1 MQPATP
7 SSSPPPRT
15 VHLPLVLAGLVLAV
29 LASIGAWLLPEMA
42 MAPSAV
48 PPALAVH
55 EDRGSPR
62 LTTDTPNKLR
72 LSSAG
77 PEWQD
82 ITAAQ
87 RQILEPLHLQ
97 WPAMGALTKRR
108 WLVLANRYPHMD
120 EKEQAKLHERMLSW
134 ASLSAQQR
142 NQARLNFENAK
153 RLTPDEL
160 LAKWQE
166 YQALT
171 AAEKERLKAEGLK
184 AEQARKAKNTRR
196 KLMRSK
202 PTVRPAPTVV
212 APAQVEALPLET
224 PPHAAS
230 TSVVTPPQPVQAT
243 PLPPLIEAAPAPV
256 EVPQQMYTMEL
267 PPLPVPP
274 AAPEAPTA
282 PATPAAPP
290 PLPSTEAPTPEAPS
304 ATPAAPAAPASAP
317 EALHSQP

>member
-1 MQPATP
+1 MQPLT
-7 SSSPPPRT
+7 SSLPCKKKTAP
-15 VHLPLVLAGLVLAV
+15 LPLVFAGAVLAV
-29 LASIGAWLLPEMA
+29 LAGIGAWLIPYMA

-55 EDRGSPR
+55 EDQNSPR
-62 LTTDTPNKLR
+62 LTTDTPNRLR

-87 RQILEPLHLQ
+87 RQILDPLHLQ
-97 WPAMGALTKRR
+97 WPTMGALTKRR
-108 WLVLANRYPHMD
+108 WLVLADRYPSMS

-153 RLTPDEL
+153 RLTPDDL
-160 LAKWQE
+160 LLKWQE

-184 AEQARKAKNTRR
+184 AEQKRKAKNTRR
-196 KLMRSK
+196 KLNRPK
-202 PTVRPAPTVV
+202 PFVPPT
-212 APAQVEALPLET
+212 PAQTPLPPAQTAPLPT
-224 PPHAAS
+224 PPSLPAGAS
-230 TSVVTPPQPVQAT
+230 TSAVTTSKPVQAT
-243 PLPPLIEAAPAPV
+243 PLPPLVEAAPAPV
-256 EVPQQMYTMEL
+256 EVPQPMYTMEL
-267 PPLPVPP
+267 PPLSALP
-274 AAPEAPTA
+274 A
-282 PATPAAPP
+282 PATPAAP
-290 PLPSTEAPTPEAPS
+290 AP
-304 ATPAAPAAPASAP
+304 AP

>member
-7 SSSPPPRT
+7 SSSPLPRT
-15 VHLPLVLAGLVLAV
+15 VHLPLVFAGLVLAM

-55 EDRGSPR
+55 EGRGSPR

-108 WLVLANRYPHMD
+108 WLVLANRYPQMD

-202 PTVRPAPTVV
+202 PAVRPAPAVV
-212 APAQVEALPLET
+212 EPVQVEAIPLET
-224 PPHAAS
+224 PSHAVS
-230 TSVVTPPQPVQAT
+230 TSAVPPPQPVHAT
-243 PLPPLIEAAPAPV
+243 PLPPLVEAAPAPV

-267 PPLPVPP
+267 PPLSVPPVAP
-274 AAPEAPTA
+274 AAPIA
-282 PATPAAPP
+282 PAVPP
-290 PLPSTEAPTPEAPS
+290 PSTEAVTADTPS
-304 ATPAAPAAPASAP
+304 ATPAAPAAPTPAP

>member
-1 MQPATP
+1 MQPLT
-7 SSSPPPRT
+7 SSLPCKKKT
-15 VHLPLVLAGLVLAV
+15 AHLPLVFAGAVLAV
-29 LASIGAWLLPEMA
+29 LAGIGVWLIPYMA

-55 EDRGSPR
+55 EDQNSPR
-62 LTTDTPNKLR
+62 LTTDTPNRLR

-87 RQILEPLHLQ
+87 RQILDPLHLQ

-108 WLVLANRYPHMD
+108 WLVLADRYPSMS

-153 RLTPDEL
+153 RLTPDDL
-160 LAKWQE
+160 LLKWQE

-184 AEQARKAKNTRR
+184 AEQKRKAKSTRR
-196 KLMRSK
+196 KLNRPK
-202 PTVRPAPTVV
+202 PFVRPTP
-212 APAQVEALPLET
+212 APAPLPPAQTAPLPT
-224 PPHAAS
+224 PPSPSSGANTSAVTTS
-230 TSVVTPPQPVQAT
+230 TPVQAT
-243 PLPPLIEAAPAPV
+243 PLPPLVEAAPAPV
-256 EVPQQMYTMEL
+256 EVPQPMYTMEL
-267 PPLPVPP
+267 PPLSALP
-274 AAPEAPTA
+274 A
-282 PATPAAPP
+282 PATPAAP
-290 PLPSTEAPTPEAPS
+290 AP
-304 ATPAAPAAPASAP
+304 AP